1 MMIEI
6 IKGEQAMAFKRIT
19 FDPKIMGG
27 QACIR
32 GMRIPV
38 ATVVKLV
45 AAGMTMEEILEN
57 YPDLEEE
64 DIREALRYVAHLAE
78 DRLIEVRSR

>member
-1 MMIEI
+1 M
-6 IKGEQAMAFKRIT
+6 FTRIT
-19 FDPKIMGG
+19 FDRSIMGG

-38 ATVVKLV
+38 STIVKLV
-45 AAGMTMEEILEN
+45 AAGKGDTEILQE

-64 DIREALRYVAHLAE
+64 DIKEALQYAARSAE
-78 DRLIEVRSR
+78 DRIVEK

>member
-1 MMIEI
+1 M
-6 IKGEQAMAFKRIT
+6 FTRIT
-19 FDPKIMGG
+19 FDRSIMGG

-38 ATVVKLV
+38 STIVKLV
-45 AAGMTMEEILEN
+45 AAGKSDTEIIQE

-64 DIREALRYVAHLAE
+64 DIKEALQYAARSAE
-78 DRLIEVRSR
+78 DRIVEK